1 MQVLSFEQFLLE
13 GQATFRKKNLIE
25 QIMLNVAES
34 MEERSFVEMLIESNF
49 FAEDYSLNEESL
61 MDKMKRKY
69 DEVVAVAKEK
79 GKSALT
85 DAQDKIL
92 AFGGK
97 IQNVIKLVVEKVS
110 KFLKETWDA
119 ARSAASSA
127 VGKVKDKIETSVQ
140 EIKDKHLLSKEID
153 AFKTIAKGG
162 VTWAINGFPKAVA
175 NAEEKAVKVDESEL
189 EEFLLEA
196 ALEISKNENFMSL
209 FESEEEGIP
218 FLSAIAHKLHKFPP
232 FNLLHKIAD
241 KAGKVAKNAL
251 DKAAVFFSEVAGT
264 PLIQF
269 VVLPVLIG
277 VVVEYN
283 VKSTA
288 VGLLHAIP
296 GIGTVA
302 HLIGTVAL
310 VLAVISVA
318 EAAIKMSDDKEKTAK
333 H

>member
-1 MQVLSFEQFLLE
+1 MQVLSFEQFILE
-13 GQATFRKKNLIE
+13 SQVTSRKKNLIE

-69 DEVVAVAKEK
+69 DEVIAMAKEK

-97 IQNVIKLVVEKVS
+97 IQNVIKLIVEKVS
-110 KFLKETWDA
+110 KFLRETWDA
-119 ARSAASSA
+119 ARGAASSA
-127 VGKVKDKIETSVQ
+127 VDKVKDTIEKKV
-140 EIKDKHLLSKEID
+140 EGVKDKNLLSKEVD
-153 AFKTIAKGG
+153 GFKDIAKGG
-162 VTWAINGFPKAVA
+162 VTWAISGFPKDLA
-175 NAEEKAVKVDESEL
+175 NAEMKAVKVDEAEMT
-189 EEFLLEA
+189 EFLLEA
-196 ALEISKNENFMSL
+196 ALEISNDKNFMSL
-209 FESEEEGIP
+209 FESEDGIP
-218 FLSAIAHKLHKFPP
+218 FVSAIAHKLHEFPP

-241 KAGKVAKNAL
+241 KAGKVAKNVL
-251 DKAAVFFSEVAGT
+251 DKAAIFFNEVAGT
-264 PLIQF
+264 PVIQF

-283 VKSTA
+283 VKSLA
-288 VGLLHAIP
+288 LGPLQAIP
-296 GIGTVA
+296 GIGTIA
-302 HLIGTVAL
+302 SLIGTVAL
-310 VLAVISVA
+310 TLAVVTVVESV
-318 EAAIKMSDDKEKTAK
+318 IKKE

>member
-1 MQVLSFEQFLLE
+1 MILTFEQFILE
-13 GQATFRKKNLIE
+13 NQSSSRKQNLIE

-49 FAEDYSLNEESL
+49 FADDYSLNEENL
-61 MDKMKRKY
+61 IDKMKRKY
-69 DEVVAVAKEK
+69 DEVVSVAKEK
-79 GKSALT
+79 GKGALT

-97 IQNVIKLVVEKVS
+97 IQNVIKLIVDKVS
-110 KFLKETWDA
+110 KFLKETWNA

-127 VGKVKDKIETSVQ
+127 VDKVKGKIETKV
-140 EIKDKHLLSKEID
+140 EGIKDKHLLSKEID

-162 VTWAINGFPKAVA
+162 VTWAINGFPKDLA
-175 NAEEKAVKVDESEL
+175 NAEAKAVKVDESEL

-196 ALEISKNENFMSL
+196 ALEISKTENFMNL
-209 FESEEEGIP
+209 FESEEGGIP
-218 FLSAIAHKLHKFPP
+218 FISAIAHKIAEFPP

-241 KAGKVAKNAL
+241 KAAKVAKNVL
-251 DKAAVFFSEVAGT
+251 DKASVFFSEVAGT
-264 PLIQF
+264 PVFQF

-283 VKSTA
+283 VKSVA
-288 VGLLHAIP
+288 LGPLQVIP
-296 GIGTVA
+296 GIGTIA
-302 HLIGTVAL
+302 SIIGTIAL
-310 VLAVISVA
+310 TLAVITVA
-318 EAAIKMSDDKEKTAK
+318 EAILKMKEE

>member
-13 GQATFRKKNLIE
+13 SQATSRKKNLIE
-25 QIMLNVAES
+25 QIILNVAES

-49 FAEDYSLNEESL
+49 FAEEYSLNEESL

-69 DEVVAVAKEK
+69 DEVVAMAKEK

-140 EIKDKHLLSKEID
+140 DIKDKHLLSKEID
-153 AFKTIAKGG
+153 AFKAIAKGG
-162 VTWAINGFPKAVA
+162 VTWAINGFPKALA

-196 ALEISKNENFMSL
+196 ALEISKNENFMNL
-209 FESEEEGIP
+209 FESEDGIP
-218 FLSAIAHKLHKFPP
+218 FLSAIAHKLHEFPP

-310 VLAVISVA
+310 ALAVITVV
-318 EAAIKMSDDKEKTAK
+318 EAAIKMKSDKETTTE

>member
-1 MQVLSFEQFLLE
+1 MQILKFEQFILE
-13 GQATFRKKNLIE
+13 SQASSRKQNLIE

-49 FAEDYSLNEESL
+49 FADDYSLNEESL
-61 MDKMKRKY
+61 ADKMKRKY
-69 DEVVAVAKEK
+69 DEIVAIAKEK
-79 GKSALT
+79 GKNVLT
-85 DAQDKIL
+85 DTQDRIL

-97 IQNVIKLVVEKVS
+97 IQNVIKLVVDKVS

-127 VGKVKDKIETSVQ
+127 VDKVKGELETKV
-140 EIKDKHLLSKEID
+140 EKIKDKHLLSKEID

-162 VTWAINGFPKAVA
+162 VTWAISGFPKDLA
-175 NAEEKAVKVDESEL
+175 NAEAKAVKVDESEL

-196 ALEISKNENFMSL
+196 ALEISKDENFMSL
-209 FESEEEGIP
+209 FESGDGEGIP
-218 FLSAIAHKLHKFPP
+218 FISAIAHKLHEFPP

-241 KAGKVAKNAL
+241 KAGKVAKNVL
-251 DKAAVFFSEVAGT
+251 DKASIFFNEVAGT
-264 PLIQF
+264 PVIQF

-277 VVVEYN
+277 IVVEYN
-283 VKSTA
+283 VKSFA
-288 VGLLHAIP
+288 LGPLKAIP

-302 HLIGTVAL
+302 SIISTVA
-310 VLAVISVA
+310 VTLAVISVV
-318 EAAIKMSDDKEKTAK
+318 EAAIKMNE